1 MAANRISMRKI
12 KDILRLYDEAKLS
25 RRQIASCLSLSR
37 DTVAKTLE
45 RAHLAGLSWPSVQE
59 FDDTTIERQLYQA
72 PEKPKKKKRPLPDW
86 SEFHK
91 DLKRKGVTMQLLWE
105 EYKLAHPDGYNY
117 SWLCEQ
123 YRTWRKTIDVVMRQ
137 THRAGEKVFV
147 DYAGQTVPVVD
158 AATGEVHE
166 AQIFVAVL
174 GASNYTYVEATWTQQ
189 LPDWIASHRRAFEF
203 FGAVTELVIPDY
215 VTRHII
221 GNETTGSA
229 AIKIKNVCVRTDEA
243 LLILRID
250 KLDELVPAV

>member
-1 MAANRISMRKI
+1 MAAKRISMRKI
-12 KDILRLYDEAKLS
+12 KDILRLYHEAKLS
-25 RRQIASCLSLSR
+25 QRQIASCLSLSR

-45 RAHLAGLSWPSVQE
+45 KAHLAGLSWPGVLE
-59 FDDTTIERQLYQA
+59 LDEATIERRLYST
-72 PEKPKKKKRPLPDW
+72 PEKRKKKRPLPDW

-123 YRTWRKTIDVVMRQ
+123 YRTWRKTIDLVMRQ
-137 THRAGEKVFV
+137 NHRAGEKLFV
-147 DYAGQTVPVVD
+147 DYAGQTVPIVD

-189 LPDWIASHRRAFEF
+189 LPDWIGLHQRAFDF
-203 FGAVTELVIPDY
+203 YGGVPELVIPDNLKSGVQKAHRY
-215 VTRHII
+215 EPDINPTYQDL
-221 GNETTGSA
+221 A
-229 AIKIKNVCVRTDEA
+229 AHYGVAVMPARVKKPK
-243 LLILRID
+243 D
-250 KLDELVPAV
+250 KV